1 MNSDKVFVIFGFI
14 GIALVIKLLI
24 IIIIYLVCRF
34 IQKHQKLLFY
44 FLKFLNDLW
53 NIICQTLNQFWTKN
67 KTNFT
72 TNLIYCQK

>member
-1 MNSDKVFVIFGFI
+1 MNSDKVFVIFCFI

-44 FLKFLNDLW
+44 FLKFLNDL
-53 NIICQTLNQFWTKN
+53 
-67 KTNFT
+67 
-72 TNLIYCQK
+72 